1 MRGGAVVI
9 SGGSHP
15 LDEREI
21 AQLKRQLTEAEADR
35 QSLEQRLQRL
45 VDAAEALLDVERRRS
60 PATEDSSIW
69 LEAHAAALGEL
80 VAAVDARRALSNDTG
95 ETATVDGERRA
106 QRLNGPMVA
115 KLRRCA
121 ADTSPNWDGQIA
133 IYPPEARELV
143 ALIDAASTADV
154 EQIELVVCPACPDV
168 AMPIVSVTYLHCCV
182 RCSLV
187 LTTSRDVDGDKQCL
201 KQNNFGRTCI
211 LAKHSD
217 EQECRFPAR
226 GGAA

>member
-80 VAAVDARRALSNDTG
+80 VTAVDARRALSDDTG
-95 ETATVDGERRA
+95 ETSTVGV
-106 QRLNGPMVA
+106 M
-115 KLRRCA
+115 
-121 ADTSPNWDGQIA
+121 
-133 IYPPEARELV
+133 AR
-143 ALIDAASTADV
+143 TG
-154 EQIELVVCPACPDV
+154 PDV
-168 AMPIVSVTYLHCCV
+168 PHAVV
-182 RCSLV
+182 
-187 LTTSRDVDGDKQCL
+187 GDEQCL

-211 LAKHSD
+211 LARHGD